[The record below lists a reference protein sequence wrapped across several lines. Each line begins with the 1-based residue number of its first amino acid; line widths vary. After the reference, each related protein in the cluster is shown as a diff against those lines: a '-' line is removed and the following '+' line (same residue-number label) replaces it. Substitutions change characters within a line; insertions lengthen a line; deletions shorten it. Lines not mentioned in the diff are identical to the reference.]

1 MKQMLLRIFSR
12 PLLQNLFYG
21 GALLILCACETAS
34 SPPSE
39 TFATH
44 QQGIVGG
51 AEAWLDSAVEIQ
63 TTQCLNAPYHCGG
76 VLISPTAVLT
86 AAHCVNLPADASH
99 PNGVGPDASTFKV
112 AIGCHD
118 VTSAACNWSTV
129 SNIEYHD
136 GNDASQRAYP
146 YDIAVMTLAAPV
158 SVTPSRLMVPARL
171 TEVHVGDLITMY
183 GWGKTQP
190 GETGQPSAV
199 LLSVDVPIFSMDDRI
214 IQAMWDI
221 NSTAGV
227 YSGDSGGPATIARD
241 GELFLAA
248 INSGGGNGDSTEAS
262 VANYIDWISAR
273 VSNLPPQSWLP
284 SAQIMISALL

>member
-1 MKQMLLRIFSR
+1 MKQTLLRTFSR
-12 PLLQNLFYG
+12 PSLQNLFCG
-21 GALLILCACETAS
+21 GALLILCACETTS
-34 SPPSE
+34 SPPPE
-39 TFATH
+39 VIAAR

-63 TTQCLNAPYHCGG
+63 TTQCLSAPYHCGG
-76 VLISPTAVLT
+76 VLISPTVVLT
-86 AAHCVNLPADASH
+86 AAHCVNWPADISH
-99 PNGVGPDASTFKV
+99 PSGVGPDASTFKV

-118 VTSAACNWSTV
+118 VTSASCNWSAV
-129 SNIEYHD
+129 RDIEYHD
-136 GNDASQRAYP
+136 GNDASQRLYP

-199 LLSVDVPIFSMDDRI
+199 LRSVDVPIFAMNDRI
-214 IQAMWDI
+214 IEAMWDL
-221 NSTAGV
+221 NSTVGV
-227 YSGDSGGPATIARD
+227 YSGDSGGPATITRD
-241 GELFLAA
+241 GELFLAG
-248 INSGGGNGDSTEAS
+248 INSGGSNGDSTEAS

-284 SAQIMISALL
+284 SAQIMVSTLL